1 MDELYFYRTME
12 AITSLQQLDLSKKY
26 SYQEYLT
33 WQFQDV
39 VELIKGRIMKMS
51 PAPLLKHQIVAGR
64 IFGDLEQYLRRK
76 ECSVFISPF
85 DVRLP
90 KKSETSDEQIFTVV
104 QPDICIVCDPAKLDR
119 RGCIGAPDMIVEILS
134 PGNMARDAKVKFDLY
149 EEFGVNEYWIVSP
162 GDENV
167 VVYLLE
173 DGKYVLRGEYAE
185 PCQIPVTAL
194 PNFSLDWSEI
204 FT

>member
-1 MDELYFYRTME
+1 ME
-12 AITSLQQLDLSKKY
+12 VITSLEQLDLSKKY
-26 SYQEYLT
+26 SYKEYLT
-33 WQFQDV
+33 WQFKDV

-51 PAPLLKHQIVAGR
+51 PAPLLKHQVVTGR
-64 IFGDLEQYLRRK
+64 IFADIEQYLRRK
-76 ECSVFISPF
+76 ECSVFIAPF

-90 KKSETSDEQIFTVV
+90 KRSENTDEQIFSVV

-119 RGCIGAPDMIVEILS
+119 RGCIGAPDMIVEVLS
-134 PGNMARDAKVKFDLY
+134 PGNMVRDAKIKFDLY
-149 EEFGVNEYWIVSP
+149 EEFGIREYWIVSP
-162 GDENV
+162 GEENV

-185 PCQIPVTAL
+185 PCMIPVTTL
-194 PNFSLDWSEI
+194 PCFSLDWSEI

>member
-1 MDELYFYRTME
+1 ME

-26 SYQEYLT
+26 SYREYLT
-33 WQFQDV
+33 WQFSDM
-39 VELIKGRIMKMS
+39 VELIKGRILKMS
-51 PAPLLKHQIVAGR
+51 PAPMMRHQVVLLNIASAIRHYLKKNTCQVFVA
-64 IFGDLEQYLRRK
+64 
-76 ECSVFISPF
+76 PF

-90 KKSETSDEQIFTVV
+90 RKSETSDEQIFTVV
-104 QPDICIVCDPAKLDR
+104 QPDICVVCDPAKLDR

-185 PCQIPVTAL
+185 PCMIPVTTL
-194 PNFSLDWSEI
+194 PDFSLEWSEI